1 MSLEQII
8 LTQQDEPN
16 QRNCI
21 YKLKPVSPPANGES
35 VENYTQIRVKS
46 ADFLQQDATA
56 VYFYDFTN
64 QFQALSL
71 GSKLLEQEQ
80 HNHMLSIR

>member
-8 LTQQDEPN
+8 LMQQDEPN

-21 YKLKPVSPPANGES
+21 YNLKQIDKQAGADHAES
-35 VENYTQIRVKS
+35 YTQIRVKS
-46 ADFLQQDATA
+46 TEFLQQDATA
-56 VYFYDFTN
+56 VYVYDYTN

-71 GSKLLEQEQ
+71 GSKLLEQE
-80 HNHMLSIR
+80 